1 MRKFDYDVVKSLIP
15 KEDETTHKRLKN
27 IRKIQARKKKN
38 DEQNNEDNSDADE
51 NDEFRIKSKPKSID
65 EILAESEMPDN
76 DDDEDMDTDS
86 NKKRVQVR
94 RKKKSATYIA
104 EENNGE
110 AIVDFLDPSASQK
123 VRSSLAN
130 PNAGSMT
137 KQKKKDEFEM
147 TSDGKF
153 IIRDSDEEDEE
164 AFKQPKGYELDDSD
178 GENDQ
183 ETFAAM
189 VSTAARKRKRTG
201 TSVAS
206 SKASQPAMKYQAG
219 GTGKFFLVTAPTSLL
234 DHNTLTTTG

>member
-1 MRKFDYDVVKSLIP
+1 
-15 KEDETTHKRLKN
+15 
-27 IRKIQARKKKN
+27 
-38 DEQNNEDNSDADE
+38 
-51 NDEFRIKSKPKSID
+51 
-65 EILAESEMPDN
+65 MPDN
-76 DDDEDMDTDS
+76 DDEDMDTDS

-110 AIVDFLDPSASQK
+110 TIVDFLDPSASQK

-130 PNAGSMT
+130 PNAGSAA

-147 TSDGKF
+147 TPDGKF
-153 IIRDSDEEDEE
+153 IIHDSEEEEEDT
-164 AFKQPKGYELDDSD
+164 FKKPKGYELDDDSD
-178 GENDQ
+178 GENDK

-219 GTGKFFLVTAPTSLL
+219 GTGKFFFSTKGTYKNYVDTRR
-234 DHNTLTTTG
+234 